1 MHSICIPAVWFL
13 NHFIDYEK
21 LCYSKGAVAE
31 GNGVHQSLREPRV
44 PASTTWLPRGGL
56 GSYKSFCPQ
65 KWPELSP
72 CPAAA
77 STIKY
82 PDSHSL
88 EWHCTAD
95 PWVPGAAGG
104 CARAPRG
111 VQTEGQLLTLAVL
124 GAGTW
129 AATGGWVH
137 SGSLGAAALA
147 GKYRLSW
154 TGGGTRRTGSVSA
167 SAVANFVNLCWT
179 GSF

>member
-44 PASTTWLPRGGL
+44 PASAAWLPRGGL

-82 PDSHSL
+82 RQPQSGVAL
-88 EWHCTAD
+88 HCRSVGSWGSGRMRSCTPGCADRRAAAD
-95 PWVPGAAGG
+95 PCCAGCWDVGCHRRLGPLRVPR
-104 CARAPRG
+104 CCSS
-111 VQTEGQLLTLAVL
+111 
-124 GAGTW
+124 
-129 AATGGWVH
+129 GWQI
-137 SGSLGAAALA
+137 
-147 GKYRLSW
+147 
-154 TGGGTRRTGSVSA
+154 
-167 SAVANFVNLCWT
+167 SAVMDRWGNQENRERLC
-179 GSF
+179 FCCC